1 MLMIAHIRRP
11 DVRVSP
17 ALIAGTLMLT
27 AWAGIEQTACAQ
39 APSFANVPYAIEHPS
54 QALDVW
60 IPAAPAGPKPV
71 VVWIHGGG
79 WSAGDKSSATGGNK
93 VTDLLNRGFVVV
105 SINYRLSQD
114 AIFPAQ
120 IHDCKGA
127 IRFLRARAPQFQ
139 IDSRR
144 IGVWGSSAG
153 GHLVALLGTSAGVE
167 DAEGT
172 VGGNILQSSR
182 VNAVA
187 DFFGPADFF
196 NVDGWHTECIP
207 VTPEAQLLGAC
218 LGAIQDNQ
226 NNPTA
231 PWPQKVALAHLA
243 GPVTHASNDDPPFHI
258 AHGTA
263 DTTVWPEHSQLLH
276 AALVAQG
283 VDSALRLV
291 PGAGHGLPLSENT
304 AAIEFFDRVLEP
316 LPPCPGDFNRDGT
329 IDFFDYDTFV
339 TAFEVGLPRADFNRD
354 TAIDFFDYDEF
365 VVAFEQGC

>member
-1 MLMIAHIRRP
+1 MPSNVMSRCHAA
-11 DVRVSP
+11 RVSA
-17 ALIAGTLMLT
+17 ALVSSVLPLAGLGLT
-27 AWAGIEQTACAQ
+27 EGSAHAQ
-39 APSFANVPYAIEHPS
+39 APTFANVAYAPNS
-54 QALDVW
+54 PAQMLDVW

-79 WSAGDKSSATGGNK
+79 WTSGDKSSATGGNK
-93 VTDLLNRGFVVV
+93 VADLMNRGFVVV
-105 SINYRLSQD
+105 SINYRLSQE

-153 GHLVALLGTSAGVE
+153 GHLVALLGTSAGID

-172 VGGNILQSSR
+172 VGGNLLQSSR

-187 DFFGPADFF
+187 DFFGPSDFF
-196 NVDGWHTECIP
+196 NVDGWHTECFP

-218 LGAIQDNQ
+218 LGAIQENQ
-226 NNPTA
+226 TNPVA

-243 GPVTHASNDDPPFHI
+243 GPVTHVSSDDPPFHI

-276 AALVAQG
+276 AALLAQG
-283 VDSALRLV
+283 VESTLRLV
-291 PGAGHGLPLSENT
+291 PGAGHGLPNSENT
-304 AAIEFFDRVLEP
+304 VAIDFFDRVLEP
-316 LPPCPGDFNRDGT
+316 LPPCSSDFNRDGATDFFDYDTFVTAFELGLPRADFNRDGT
-329 IDFFDYDTFV
+329 IDFFDYD
-339 TAFEVGLPRADFNRD
+339 
-354 TAIDFFDYDEF
+354 EF
-365 VVAFEQGC
+365 VVAFETTC